1 MFVNYNAY
9 LFPHPPQNWNADSIR
24 QANQLSAPL
33 KEWSIFLKIFG
44 TCGALFA
51 GCTIMTYKFKGRA
64 VPSPLF
70 FIEITSLAFIALG
83 IYLRRLASRHCEGL
97 TEKHRVEVALEELKK
112 ALKQLPVCQS
122 EKELQD
128 KLESDP
134 DFNSHLARKAVEGV
148 NQIDD
153 LVWAI
158 YHPTKEVRPRFEIQS
173 KLTMDQKQDLLDIAY
188 DKEIILYFDDY
199 KEYIV
204 GEFPKSHELKFIDER
219 CSKKIIQSLICSSH
233 FLAKHLSTLDDKK
246 IEYVNEQLRALC
258 LKWRKVSD
266 KTKVLN
272 PNIYMEDKD
281 TVVIRGNC
289 LDFGKNQIL
298 WMIGRLAPHVKKIK
312 MERNGFIFSDHF
324 SLMRGPQQWDLFQ
337 KELNER
343 FPGQMIFVDL
353 LNGKTDI
360 WQENVHVYE
369 ISSSLTEHYHA
380 AREEVRR
387 LERIQLKRTDAV
399 NGSPIQS

>member
-1 MFVNYNAY
+1 MFVDYHTY
-9 LFPHPPQNWNADSIR
+9 LFPHPPQDWNADSIR

-33 KEWSIFLKIFG
+33 KEWSSFFKIFG
-44 TCGALFA
+44 TLGAFFA
-51 GCTIMTYKFKGRA
+51 GCTILTYKFKGRA
-64 VPSPLF
+64 ISSPLF

-83 IYLRRLASRHCEGL
+83 IYLRRLASKHCEGL
-97 TEKHRVEVALEELKK
+97 TEEYRVEVAVEELKK

-128 KLESDP
+128 RLESDP
-134 DFNSHLARKAVEGV
+134 EFNSHLAKEAVEGV

-158 YHPTKEVRPRFEIQS
+158 YHPTKEVRPRFEIKS
-173 KLTMDQKQDLLDIAY
+173 KLTMDQKGDLLDIAY

-204 GEFPKSHELKFIDER
+204 GEFPKDHELKFVDKE
-219 CSKKIIQSLICSSH
+219 CSEKIIKSLIFSGD
-233 FLAKHLSTLDDKK
+233 FLARHLPILDDKK

-258 LKWRKVSD
+258 VKFRKVSE
-266 KTKVLN
+266 KIKVLN

-289 LDFGKNQIL
+289 LDLGKDQIL
-298 WMIGRLAPHVKKIK
+298 WMIARLYPHVKKVKI
-312 MERNGFIFSDHF
+312 ERNGFIFSDHF
-324 SLMRGPQQWDLFQ
+324 GLMRGPQQWDLFQ

-369 ISSSLTEHYHA
+369 ISSSLTDLYHD
-380 AREEVRR
+380 AREEVQR
-387 LERIQLKRTDAV
+387 LERIQQKKTPVDDA
-399 NGSPIQS
+399 PIQS